1 MMKRFTNQSNGSHAD
16 RMNYGGAKFCRFALF
31 PLMLLM
37 LLFVPTRMVAQTTTE
52 DPRYALFNGLDG
64 INNVTIT
71 DNDDHPWQM
80 LDLNAEGMTNL
91 GFTIPEGS
99 KGLMSSNYHVD
110 GSSSE
115 TVVNFT
121 VEKPMLLTFKY
132 LVSSEYWDKAT
143 ITLDN
148 KEPWAISEIKQIE
161 IKALLSVGKHSLKL
175 SYTKDGS
182 TNENADRTCIY
193 DLKTATTFSEYV
205 ADYVA
210 TNSTLTFKKITSD
223 NLEGLDLSRLAMVDN
238 IDGVQDVCTNYSSI
252 KNIVFDESFKTYA
265 PTSLREFFKGC
276 ETLETISDL
285 EYLNTAKVTDMGKM
299 FHGCSAL
306 TSLDLTNFNTAN
318 VEFMDNMF
326 EGCSALESLDLTN
339 FNTARVTYMS
349 CMFKGCSGLESL
361 NLTNFNTENVT
372 DMSWM
377 FYGCSDL
384 KSLDLTNFN
393 TAKVAYMI
401 HMFYGCSALKSL
413 DLTNFN
419 TAKVTYMNNMFEG
432 CSALTTIYV
441 SDKFVT
447 DNVSNGSDMFTGC
460 KSLKDYSDSK
470 TDHTYAN
477 CGTTGYFTP
486 VFDYAEFDNAT
497 GTLTFRRGLSK
508 PAGAYNLNEGNN
520 EPGWLTQK
528 ENIYKVVFD
537 ASFANTRPTS
547 CCKWFDGCQK
557 LTEIK
562 GIENLNTQNV
572 TNMNNMFYNC
582 NKLSSLVITN
592 FNTANVKYMRSM
604 FGFCQKLTSLNVTNF
619 NTANV
624 EDMRSMFKNCSALT
638 GIFASNKFVTDRVID
653 GSDMFS
659 GCDKLIGAIKY
670 IGSQTDHHY
679 ANYEDGYFSPEGGFP
694 AYAVFDGGTRTL
706 TFGCGPSK
714 PAGAYDLNVE
724 NNTPGWNAQKEN
736 IEKVVFDA
744 SFANARPTSCYY
756 WFRGCSKLTDI
767 EGIENLNT
775 ENVTNM
781 NSMFDRCS
789 ALTSLDLTN
798 FNTAKVSDMSY
809 MFMGCI
815 ALTTI
820 FVSDKFV
827 TDQVTDGRDMFHMC
841 INLIG
846 AIEYDGSKS
855 DHTYANYEN
864 GYFSPEGGFHAY
876 AEFNNATGTLTF
888 SRGLSK
894 PEEAYDLNEGAN
906 APAWSDQSTNINKVV
921 FDASFANARPTSC
934 YKWFDMCTSL
944 TEIEGI
950 ENLNTENVTNM
961 GSMFSGC
968 YVLTQLDLSNF
979 DTQNVENMS
988 DMFVSCL
995 DLKSLNVSNF
1005 DTQKVK
1011 DMNFMFYHCP
1021 SLTSLDVSNF
1031 NTQNVK
1037 NMRYMFSSCSD
1048 LTSLD
1053 LSNFDT
1059 KEVTNMSK
1067 MFWNSSALKTIYV
1080 SDKFVTT
1087 KVSSGANMF
1096 QDCEN
1101 LKGFI
1106 DYISNKDKDNN
1117 EYANYKTGYFS
1128 KLVGKNGE
1136 EKIGAA
1142 GETLTAENL
1151 ALDDNKDFVAYEP
1164 FAAKAA
1170 SYNRTMNAGTA
1181 WGTLCLPFAIA
1192 QSQETGCKF
1201 YSLTGIDNDNDC
1213 ITLESYEEGAK
1224 IPAGT
1229 PVLFKI
1235 NEGVPELEISAQNAD
1250 LVIKPVAGTNKEVNL
1265 VGSFTKI
1272 GGKDNQ
1278 GLTDTDYIIGKDKF
1292 WLVSELKKDGNS
1304 KGVGIKPMRAYIH
1317 PTTASQ
1323 ARAAMLSIGKGD
1335 GTTAI
1340 DNLNAIS
1347 NDANAEYYDA
1357 NGRRTNG
1364 LQKGLNIVK
1373 RGNKTYKIMVK

>member
-1 MMKRFTNQSNGSHAD
+1 M
-16 RMNYGGAKFCRFALF
+16 LF
-31 PLMLLM
+31 MLL
-37 LLFVPTRMVAQTTTE
+37 LLPANMVAQTTTE
-52 DPRYALFNGLDG
+52 DPRYALFNLEG
-64 INNVTIT
+64 ITDVTIT
-71 DNDDHPWQM
+71 DDGSYPWKM
-80 LDLNAEGMTNL
+80 LDLNADGMKDL
-91 GFTIPEGS
+91 GFTIPDGS

-121 VEKPMLLTFKY
+121 VEKPMLLMFKY
-132 LVSSEYWDKAT
+132 LVSSEEFDEAT

-148 KEPWAISEIKQIE
+148 KKSWTISEINQIE
-161 IKALLSVGKHSLKL
+161 IKELLSVGKHSLKL

-182 TNENADRTCIY
+182 DNENADRTCIY

-223 NLEGLDLSRLAMVDN
+223 NLEGLDLSRMAVVDN
-238 IDGVQDVCTNYSSI
+238 IDMVQNVCTNYSSI

-265 PTSLREFFKGC
+265 PTSLSAFFGGC
-276 ETLETISDL
+276 ETLETISGL
-285 EYLNTAKVTDMGKM
+285 EYLNTANVEFMDNMFNGCSALKSLDLTNFNTAKVTDMGNM
-299 FHGCSAL
+299 FYGCSAL

-318 VEFMDNMF
+318 VEFMYYMF
-326 EGCSALESLDLTN
+326 EGCSA
-339 FNTARVTYMS
+339 
-349 CMFKGCSGLESL
+349 
-361 NLTNFNTENVT
+361 
-372 DMSWM
+372 
-377 FYGCSDL
+377 L

-393 TAKVAYMI
+393 TAKVTDMSFMFNGCSALTSLDLTKFNTAKVVNMGN
-401 HMFYGCSALKSL
+401 MFYGCSALTSLDLTNFNTANVDFMDMMFNGCSALKSLDLTNFNTAKVVNMYMMFNGCSALESL

-432 CSALTTIYV
+432 CSALTTIYA
-441 SDKFVT
+441 SDKFDT
-447 DNVSNGSDMFTGC
+447 DNVKYGLDMFTGC

-470 TDHTYAN
+470 TDHAYAY
-477 CGTTGYFTP
+477 CGPDGYFTP
-486 VFDYAEFDNAT
+486 GGCGYAEFDNAT
-497 GTLTFRRGLSK
+497 GTLSFRYKGVK
-508 PAGAYNLNEGNN
+508 PE
-520 EPGWLTQK
+520 
-528 ENIYKVVFD
+528 
-537 ASFANTRPTS
+537 
-547 CCKWFDGCQK
+547 
-557 LTEIK
+557 
-562 GIENLNTQNV
+562 
-572 TNMNNMFYNC
+572 
-582 NKLSSLVITN
+582 
-592 FNTANVKYMRSM
+592 
-604 FGFCQKLTSLNVTNF
+604 
-619 NTANV
+619 
-624 EDMRSMFKNCSALT
+624 
-638 GIFASNKFVTDRVID
+638 
-653 GSDMFS
+653 
-659 GCDKLIGAIKY
+659 
-670 IGSQTDHHY
+670 
-679 ANYEDGYFSPEGGFP
+679 
-694 AYAVFDGGTRTL
+694 
-706 TFGCGPSK
+706 
-714 PAGAYDLNVE
+714 GAYDLNVGGSDPE
-724 NNTPGWNAQKEN
+724 WKTLGTNVN
-736 IEKVVFDA
+736 KVVFNA

-756 WFRGCSKLTDI
+756 WFCGCSKLTDI

-798 FNTAKVSDMSY
+798 FNTAKVLDMSY
-809 MFMGCI
+809 MFMGCS

-864 GYFSPEGGFHAY
+864 GYFSPEGGFRAY
-876 AEFNNATGTLTF
+876 AEFNEGTGTLTF
-888 SRGLSK
+888 RRGLSK
-894 PEEAYDLNEGAN
+894 PAGAYDLNEGN
-906 APAWSDQSTNINKVV
+906 ATPEWRKEKEPEHNNDEFIVPGVKIDISKVV

-950 ENLNTENVTNM
+950 ENLNTEKVTNM

-968 YVLTQLDLSNF
+968 YVLNPLDVSNF
-979 DTQNVENMS
+979 NTQNVEDMS
-988 DMFVSCL
+988 EMFVSCMK
-995 DLKSLNVSNF
+995 LKSLNVSNF

-1011 DMNFMFYHCP
+1011 NMSSMFYNCN

-1031 NTQNVK
+1031 NTQKVD
-1037 NMRYMFSSCSD
+1037 NMRGMFSNCKS
-1048 LTSLD
+1048 LITLD
-1053 LSNFDT
+1053 LSEFDT
-1059 KEVTNMSK
+1059 QNVTNMSR
-1067 MFWNSSALKTIYV
+1067 MFWKSSALTTIYV

-1087 KVSSGANMF
+1087 KVSSGSEMLK
-1096 QDCEN
+1096 DCTL
-1101 LKGFI
+1101 LKGAI
-1106 DYISNKDKDNN
+1106 TEYSDSKTDHT
-1117 EYANYKTGYFS
+1117 YANYKTGYFT
-1128 KLVGKNGE
+1128 KLVGKNGN

-1142 GETLTAENL
+1142 GEILAADNLT
-1151 ALDDNKDFVAYEP
+1151 LDDNKDFVANEK

-1170 SYNRTMNAGTA
+1170 SYSRVIPEGST
-1181 WGTLCLPFAIA
+1181 WGTLCLPFDIV
-1192 QSQETGCKF
+1192 QSQETECKF
-1201 YSLTGIDNDNDC
+1201 YRLTGIDNDNEC
-1213 ITLESYEEGAK
+1213 ITLESYEGTE

-1229 PVLFKI
+1229 PVLFKMDE
-1235 NEGVPELEISAQNAD
+1235 NVQTLNISAQDASI
-1250 LVIKPVAGTNKEVNL
+1250 VTEPKAGTNTDVNL

-1272 GGKDNQ
+1272 GGNGNQ
-1278 GLTDTDYIIGKDKF
+1278 GLDKNDYIIGKDKF
-1292 WLVSELKKDGNS
+1292 WRVSDLNDG

-1317 PTTASQ
+1317 PATASQ

-1373 RGNKTYKIMVK
+1373 RGSKTYKIMVK

>member
-1 MMKRFTNQSNGSHAD
+1 MKKITNQFNVSHVD
-16 RMNYGGAKFCRFALF
+16 RMNYGGAKFYRFALF

-37 LLFVPTRMVAQTTTE
+37 LLFVSTRMVAQTTTE
-52 DPRYALFNGLDG
+52 DPRYALFKNLEG
-64 INNVTIT
+64 ITDVTIT
-71 DNDDHPWQM
+71 DNGSYPWQE

-91 GFTIPEGS
+91 GFTIPDGS
-99 KGLMSSNYHVD
+99 KGLMSSNYNVD

-132 LVSSEYWDKAT
+132 LVSSEYNFDKAT

-148 KEPWAISEIKQIE
+148 KKPWTISEKKQIE
-161 IKALLSVGKHSLKL
+161 IKALLSVGEHSLKL
-175 SYTKDGS
+175 SYTKDVSG
-182 TNENADRTCIY
+182 NEFADRTCIY

-326 EGCSALESLDLTN
+326 EGCSALKSLDLTN
-339 FNTARVTYMS
+339 FNTAKVTYMS
-349 CMFKGCSGLESL
+349 CMFKGCSALESL

-377 FYGCSDL
+377 FYGCSAL

-419 TAKVTYMNNMFEG
+419 TAKVAYMNNMFEG

-441 SDKFVT
+441 SNKFVT

-460 KSLKDYSDSK
+460 KSLKGAITEYDENK

-508 PAGAYNLNEGNN
+508 PEGAYDLNEGNIK
-520 EPGWLTQK
+520 PGWLTQK

-537 ASFANTRPTS
+537 ASFANARPTS
-547 CCKWFDGCQK
+547 CCLWFADC
-557 LTEIK
+557 
-562 GIENLNTQNV
+562 
-572 TNMNNMFYNC
+572 FY
-582 NKLSSLVITN
+582 
-592 FNTANVKYMRSM
+592 
-604 FGFCQKLTSLNVTNF
+604 
-619 NTANV
+619 
-624 EDMRSMFKNCSALT
+624 
-638 GIFASNKFVTDRVID
+638 
-653 GSDMFS
+653 
-659 GCDKLIGAIKY
+659 
-670 IGSQTDHHY
+670 
-679 ANYEDGYFSPEGGFP
+679 
-694 AYAVFDGGTRTL
+694 
-706 TFGCGPSK
+706 
-714 PAGAYDLNVE
+714 
-724 NNTPGWNAQKEN
+724 
-736 IEKVVFDA
+736 
-744 SFANARPTSCYY
+744 
-756 WFRGCSKLTDI
+756 
-767 EGIENLNT
+767 
-775 ENVTNM
+775 
-781 NSMFDRCS
+781 
-789 ALTSLDLTN
+789 
-798 FNTAKVSDMSY
+798 
-809 MFMGCI
+809 
-815 ALTTI
+815 
-820 FVSDKFV
+820 
-827 TDQVTDGRDMFHMC
+827 
-841 INLIG
+841 
-846 AIEYDGSKS
+846 
-855 DHTYANYEN
+855 
-864 GYFSPEGGFHAY
+864 
-876 AEFNNATGTLTF
+876 
-888 SRGLSK
+888 
-894 PEEAYDLNEGAN
+894 
-906 APAWSDQSTNINKVV
+906 
-921 FDASFANARPTSC
+921 
-934 YKWFDMCTSL
+934 L

-950 ENLNTENVTNM
+950 ENLNTEKVTNM

-968 YVLTQLDLSNF
+968 SA
-979 DTQNVENMS
+979 
-988 DMFVSCL
+988 
-995 DLKSLNVSNF
+995 
-1005 DTQKVK
+1005 
-1011 DMNFMFYHCP
+1011 
-1021 SLTSLDVSNF
+1021 LTSLDVSNF

-1037 NMRYMFSSCSD
+1037 NMNGMFCDCSN

-1053 LSNFDT
+1053 LTNFNT
-1059 KEVTNMSK
+1059 AKVTNMGN
-1067 MFWNSSALKTIYV
+1067 MFLGCPNLTSLDLTNFNTAKVTDMHFMFKGCSALTSLDLTNFNTAEVRDMNRMFYMLDKSSTALTTIYV
-1080 SDKFVTT
+1080 SDNFVTT
-1087 KVSSGANMF
+1087 NVQNGEKMF
-1096 QDCEN
+1096 KNCTK
-1101 LKGFI
+1101 LKGFQKYSLL
-1106 DYISNKDKDNN
+1106 DTDHR
-1117 EYANYKTGYFS
+1117 YANYKTGYFT

-1136 EKIGAA
+1136 EKIGAT
-1142 GETLTAENL
+1142 GETLATENL
-1151 ALDDNKDFVAYEP
+1151 VLDDGKDFVAYEP
-1164 FAAKAA
+1164 FAAKEA
-1170 SYNRTMNAGTA
+1170 SYNRDIPEGST
-1181 WGTLCLPFAIA
+1181 WGTLCLPFAID
-1192 QSQETGCKF
+1192 QSKETGCKF
-1201 YSLTGIDNDNDC
+1201 YRLTGIDKDC
-1213 ITLESYEEGAK
+1213 ITLESYEEGAE

-1229 PVLFKI
+1229 PVLFKM
-1235 NEGVPELEISAQNAD
+1235 NEGVKKLEISAQNAD
-1250 LVIKPVAGTNKEVNL
+1250 LVKEPVAGTASDVNL

-1272 GGKDNQ
+1272 GGNDNQ
-1278 GLTDTDYIIGKDKF
+1278 GLAENDYIIGKDKF
-1292 WLVSELKKDGNS
+1292 WRVSDLDDGNR
-1304 KGVGIKPMRAYIH
+1304 VGIKPMRAYIH
-1317 PTTASQ
+1317 PATASQ

-1373 RGNKTYKIMVK
+1373 RGSKTYKIMVK

>member
-1 MMKRFTNQSNGSHAD
+1 M
-16 RMNYGGAKFCRFALF
+16 GGAKFYRFALF

-37 LLFVPTRMVAQTTTE
+37 LLFVPTRMVAQTPTE
-52 DPRYALFNGLDG
+52 DSRYDLFKDLEG
-64 INNVTIT
+64 ITDVTIT
-71 DNDDHPWQM
+71 DNGSYPWKM
-80 LDLNAEGMTNL
+80 LDLDAEGMTNL

-132 LVSSEYWDKAT
+132 LVSSEYNFDKAT

-148 KEPWAISEIKQIE
+148 KEPWTISEIEQIE

-182 TNENADRTCIY
+182 GNENADRTCIY

-326 EGCSALESLDLTN
+326 EGCSALKSLDLTN
-339 FNTARVTYMS
+339 FNTAKVTYMS
-349 CMFKGCSGLESL
+349 CMFKGCSALESL

-377 FYGCSDL
+377 FYGCSAL

-419 TAKVTYMNNMFEG
+419 TAKVAYMNNMFEG

-441 SDKFVT
+441 SNKFVT

-508 PAGAYNLNEGNN
+508 PEGAYDLNEGNTK
-520 EPGWLTQK
+520 PGWLTQK
-528 ENIYKVVFD
+528 EDIKKVVFD
-537 ASFANTRPTS
+537 ASFANARPTS

-572 TNMNNMFYNC
+572 TDMSSMFSDC
-582 NKLSSLVITN
+582 QKLTSLDLSN

-604 FGFCQKLTSLNVTNF
+604 FGFCQELTSLNVTNF

-638 GIFASNKFVTDRVID
+638 GIFASNKFVTDQVID

-679 ANYEDGYFSPEGGFP
+679 ANYENGYFSPEGGFP

-706 TFGCGPSK
+706 TFGRGLSK
-714 PAGAYDLNVE
+714 PAGAYDLNVG
-724 NNTPGWNAQKEN
+724 NNTPEWSTQKDDIN
-736 IEKVVFDA
+736 KVVFDA

-756 WFRGCSKLTDI
+756 WFCGCSKLTDI

-781 NSMFDRCS
+781 NSMFDRCL

-798 FNTAKVSDMSY
+798 FSTAKVSDMSY
-809 MFMGCI
+809 MFMGCS

-827 TDQVTDGRDMFHMC
+827 TDQVTDGREMFHMC

-876 AEFNNATGTLTF
+876 AEFDGTGTLTF
-888 SRGLSK
+888 RRGVSK

-906 APAWSDQSTNINKVV
+906 APAWSDQSTNISKVV

-934 YKWFDMCTSL
+934 YKWFYMCTSL

-950 ENLNTENVTNM
+950 ENLNTEEVTNM

-968 YVLTQLDLSNF
+968 YDLTQLDLSNF

-1011 DMNFMFYHCP
+1011 DMNDMFYHCP

-1031 NTQNVK
+1031 DTQNVED
-1037 NMRYMFSSCSD
+1037 MSYMFSSCEG

-1059 KEVTNMSK
+1059 QKVTDMSD
-1067 MFWNSSALKTIYV
+1067 MFWDSSALTTIYV

-1087 KVSSGANMF
+1087 KVSSGAKMF
-1096 QDCEN
+1096 QGCTN

-1106 DYISNKDKDNN
+1106 DYISNKDKDNYK
-1117 EYANYKTGYFS
+1117 YANYTTGYFT

-1136 EKIGAA
+1136 EKIGAT
-1142 GETLTAENL
+1142 GKTLATENL
-1151 ALDDNKDFVAYEP
+1151 VLDDGKDFVAYEP
-1164 FAAKAA
+1164 FAAK
-1170 SYNRTMNAGTA
+1170 NAFYIRVIPEGST
-1181 WGTLCLPFAIA
+1181 WGTLCLPFAIG
-1192 QSQETGCKF
+1192 QSQETECKF
-1201 YSLTGIDNDNDC
+1201 YRLTGIDNDNEC
-1213 ITLESYEEGAK
+1213 ITLESCEEGI

-1229 PVLFKI
+1229 PVLFKM
-1235 NEGVPELEISAQNAD
+1235 NEGEQTLSISTKDASI
-1250 LVIKPVAGTNKEVNL
+1250 VKEPVAGTNTDVNL

-1278 GLTDTDYIIGKDKF
+1278 GLAENDYIIGKDKF
-1292 WLVSELKKDGNS
+1292 WRVSDLDDGNR
-1304 KGVGIKPMRAYIH
+1304 VGIKPMRAYIH
-1317 PTTASQ
+1317 PATASL

-1373 RGNKTYKIMVK
+1373 RGSKTYKIMVK